1 MLLYQGVSA
10 FELWNDM
17 KVSKENIRK
26 VYENMQKKLG
36 QKAGQPETAGYTK
49 RLKQKIQNKKV
60 KKNVGQYYIDR
71 IYGCGKTTFGTW
83 IAKNKKMD
91 FCDTDAL
98 IVEKEKKSINDIFSE
113 NGEPY
118 FRELETEIVKDLIK
132 SRHNTVVSVGGGL
145 PLKPE
150 NRELL
155 KKLGTVVYLRTSVE
169 ELTKRLAGDTTR
181 PLLAGGNI
189 REKITHLMDMRLS
202 DYLDAAE
209 VIIDTD
215 GRSFDEMYE
224 NILKEKREA

>member
-1 MLLYQGVSA
+1 M
-10 FELWNDM
+10 
-17 KVSKENIRK
+17 
-26 VYENMQKKLG
+26 
-36 QKAGQPETAGYTK
+36 
-49 RLKQKIQNKKV
+49 
-60 KKNVGQYYIDR
+60 
-71 IYGCGKTTFGTW
+71 
-83 IAKNKKMD
+83 
-91 FCDTDAL
+91 
-98 IVEKEKKSINDIFSE
+98 
-113 NGEPY
+113 
-118 FRELETEIVKDLIK
+118 
-132 SRHNTVVSVGGGL
+132 
-145 PLKPE
+145 
-150 NRELL
+150 L

>member
-1 MLLYQGVSA
+1 ML
-10 FELWNDM
+10 D
-17 KVSKENIRK
+17 NIILIGF
-26 VYENMQKKLG
+26 M
-36 QKAGQPETAGYTK
+36 
-49 RLKQKIQNKKV
+49 
-60 KKNVGQYYIDR
+60 
-71 IYGCGKTTFGTW
+71 GCGKTTFGTW

-145 PLKPE
+145 PLKSE

-215 GRSFDEMYE
+215 GRSFNEMYE

>member
-1 MLLYQGVSA
+1 ML
-10 FELWNDM
+10 D
-17 KVSKENIRK
+17 NIILIGF
-26 VYENMQKKLG
+26 M
-36 QKAGQPETAGYTK
+36 
-49 RLKQKIQNKKV
+49 
-60 KKNVGQYYIDR
+60 
-71 IYGCGKTTFGTW
+71 GCGKTTFGTW

-155 KKLGTVVYLRTSVE
+155 KKTGYGRVFADIGGGTDKAPSGRYDKTA
-169 ELTKRLAGDTTR
+169 AGR
-181 PLLAGGNI
+181 RQYP
-189 REKITHLMDMRLS
+189 
-202 DYLDAAE
+202 
-209 VIIDTD
+209 
-215 GRSFDEMYE
+215 
-224 NILKEKREA
+224 

>member
-1 MLLYQGVSA
+1 ML
-10 FELWNDM
+10 D
-17 KVSKENIRK
+17 NIILIGF
-26 VYENMQKKLG
+26 M
-36 QKAGQPETAGYTK
+36 
-49 RLKQKIQNKKV
+49 
-60 KKNVGQYYIDR
+60 
-71 IYGCGKTTFGTW
+71 GCGKTTFGTW

-91 FCDTDAL
+91 FCDTEAL

-132 SRHNTVVSVGGGL
+132 SRHNTVVWVGGGL

-155 KKLGTVVYLRTSVE
+155 KILGTVVYLRTSVE
-169 ELTKRLAGDTTR
+169 ELTQRLAGDTTR
-181 PLLAGGNI
+181 QLLAGGNI
-189 REKITHLMDMRLS
+189 REKNAQLLDMRLS

-215 GRSFDEMYE
+215 GRSFDEKYE
-224 NILKEKREA
+224 NILKEKRES

>member
-1 MLLYQGVSA
+1 MS
-10 FELWNDM
+10 
-17 KVSKENIRK
+17 NII
-26 VYENMQKKLG
+26 LI
-36 QKAGQPETAGYTK
+36 GYM
-49 RLKQKIQNKKV
+49 
-60 KKNVGQYYIDR
+60 
-71 IYGCGKTTFGTW
+71 GCGKSTIG
-83 IAKNKKMD
+83 KKLSYAVRKPYV
-91 FCDTDAL
+91 DTDKL
-98 IVEKEKKSINDIFSE
+98 IETKEKKTISTIFSE
-113 NGEPY
+113 QGEEA
-118 FRELETEIVKDLIK
+118 FREMETACIK
-132 SRHNTVVSVGGGL
+132 SLFAQKQEHVIAVGGGL

>member
-1 MLLYQGVSA
+1 ML
-10 FELWNDM
+10 D
-17 KVSKENIRK
+17 NIILIGF
-26 VYENMQKKLG
+26 M
-36 QKAGQPETAGYTK
+36 
-49 RLKQKIQNKKV
+49 
-60 KKNVGQYYIDR
+60 
-71 IYGCGKTTFGTW
+71 GCGKTTFGTW

-91 FCDTDAL
+91 FCDTDAI

-181 PLLAGGNI
+181 PLPPASNGLVVSPAKRLAGDTTRPLLAGGNI

>member
-1 MLLYQGVSA
+1 MKICRRRWDRKPVSRKRQVILKGKNRK
-10 FELWNDM
+10 FR
-17 KVSKENIRK
+17 IRK
-26 VYENMQKKLG
+26 LRKMLDNIILIGFM
-36 QKAGQPETAGYTK
+36 
-49 RLKQKIQNKKV
+49 
-60 KKNVGQYYIDR
+60 
-71 IYGCGKTTFGTW
+71 GCGKTTFGTW

-155 KKLGTVVYLRTSVE
+155 KKLGMVVYLRTSVE

>member
-1 MLLYQGVSA
+1 ML
-10 FELWNDM
+10 D
-17 KVSKENIRK
+17 NIILIGF
-26 VYENMQKKLG
+26 M
-36 QKAGQPETAGYTK
+36 
-49 RLKQKIQNKKV
+49 
-60 KKNVGQYYIDR
+60 
-71 IYGCGKTTFGTW
+71 GCGKTTFGTW

-155 KKLGTVVYLRTSVE
+155 KKLGTVVYLQ
-169 ELTKRLAGDTTR
+169 
-181 PLLAGGNI
+181 I
-189 REKITHLMDMRLS
+189 
-202 DYLDAAE
+202 
-209 VIIDTD
+209 
-215 GRSFDEMYE
+215 GR
-224 NILKEKREA
+224 AHV

>member
-1 MLLYQGVSA
+1 ML
-10 FELWNDM
+10 D
-17 KVSKENIRK
+17 NIILIGF
-26 VYENMQKKLG
+26 M
-36 QKAGQPETAGYTK
+36 
-49 RLKQKIQNKKV
+49 
-60 KKNVGQYYIDR
+60 
-71 IYGCGKTTFGTW
+71 GCGKTTFGTW

-113 NGEPY
+113 NGE
-118 FRELETEIVKDLIK
+118 
-132 SRHNTVVSVGGGL
+132 

>member
-1 MLLYQGVSA
+1 ML
-10 FELWNDM
+10 D
-17 KVSKENIRK
+17 NIILIGF
-26 VYENMQKKLG
+26 M
-36 QKAGQPETAGYTK
+36 
-49 RLKQKIQNKKV
+49 
-60 KKNVGQYYIDR
+60 
-71 IYGCGKTTFGTW
+71 GCGKTTFGTW

-155 KKLGTVVYLRTSVE
+155 KKLGTVLYLRTSVE

>member
-1 MLLYQGVSA
+1 ML
-10 FELWNDM
+10 D
-17 KVSKENIRK
+17 NIILIGF
-26 VYENMQKKLG
+26 M
-36 QKAGQPETAGYTK
+36 
-49 RLKQKIQNKKV
+49 
-60 KKNVGQYYIDR
+60 
-71 IYGCGKTTFGTW
+71 GCGKTTFGTW

-132 SRHNTVVSVGGGL
+132 SRHNT
-145 PLKPE
+145 E

>member
-1 MLLYQGVSA
+1 MS
-10 FELWNDM
+10 
-17 KVSKENIRK
+17 NII
-26 VYENMQKKLG
+26 LI
-36 QKAGQPETAGYTK
+36 GYM
-49 RLKQKIQNKKV
+49 
-60 KKNVGQYYIDR
+60 
-71 IYGCGKTTFGTW
+71 GCGKSTIG
-83 IAKNKKMD
+83 KKLSYAVRKPYV
-91 FCDTDAL
+91 DTDKL
-98 IVEKEKKSINDIFSE
+98 IETKEKKTSSTIFSE
-113 NGEPY
+113 QGEEA
-118 FRELETEIVKDLIK
+118 FREMETACIK
-132 SRHNTVVSVGGGL
+132 SLFEQKQEHVIAVGGGL

>member
-1 MLLYQGVSA
+1 ML
-10 FELWNDM
+10 D
-17 KVSKENIRK
+17 NIILIGF
-26 VYENMQKKLG
+26 M
-36 QKAGQPETAGYTK
+36 
-49 RLKQKIQNKKV
+49 
-60 KKNVGQYYIDR
+60 
-71 IYGCGKTTFGTW
+71 GCGKTTFGTW

-181 PLLAGGNI
+181 PLLQCEDPAKRVEELLNYRDPIYEVGAHMVVQVDGKSVEEIVQEIVRNYTI
-189 REKITHLMDMRLS
+189 FFEREQ
-202 DYLDAAE
+202 
-209 VIIDTD
+209 
-215 GRSFDEMYE
+215 
-224 NILKEKREA
+224 

>member
-1 MLLYQGVSA
+1 ML
-10 FELWNDM
+10 D
-17 KVSKENIRK
+17 NIILIGF
-26 VYENMQKKLG
+26 M
-36 QKAGQPETAGYTK
+36 
-49 RLKQKIQNKKV
+49 
-60 KKNVGQYYIDR
+60 
-71 IYGCGKTTFGTW
+71 GCGKTTFGTW

-189 REKITHLMDMRLS
+189 RLS